1 MTRLVI
7 VEDEPIIA
15 ADMEI
20 ILQKLGYQVIG
31 TFDNAEEALP
41 FILLNNPD
49 LLILDISLAGKMD
62 GIALAEVIRVKTEIP
77 YIFITSYVDKA
88 TISRVQNLQPAAYI
102 VKPFQ
107 DKNLAVNIE
116 LALSRSDRFKKERT
130 APTQIE
136 TEQVFVRN
144 NNELQALQASDITHI
159 EASDNYAY
167 VFTATNKY
175 LLSHTLKSIEEKLAG
190 MGFVRV
196 HKSYLIN
203 IRHISSIQEG
213 YLFMNEIKVP
223 VGKSFKQ
230 ELMRLIKVL

>member
-1 MTRLVI
+1 MTQIVI

-20 ILQKLGYQVIG
+20 ILQKLGYDVIG
-31 TFDNAEEALP
+31 TFDNAEDALP

-49 LLILDISLAGKMD
+49 LLMLDIALAGKMD
-62 GIALAEVIRVKTEIP
+62 GIALAEVIRVKTAIP
-77 YIFITSYVDKA
+77 YIFITSYVDKT
-88 TISRVQNLQPAAYI
+88 TISRVQDLQPAAYI

-116 LALSRSDRFKKERT
+116 LALSRTERFKKEI
-130 APTQIE
+130 PTPVQIE

-167 VFTATNKY
+167 VFTASNKY